1 MVIRI
6 HIQMRMTK
14 LEQMSLINVVNNKIS
29 GRGFFFLETLTFVA
43 CVDLIVKHWAAML
56 SADIDYSINI

>member
-1 MVIRI
+1 MWCKTI
-6 HIQMRMTK
+6 
-14 LEQMSLINVVNNKIS
+14 
-29 GRGFFFLETLTFVA
+29 FFFLETLTFVA